1 MAMNQIYRMITIPG
15 HHRIPLPLRDT
26 TMAYLLPRAV
36 LIIIAWVMTCALTKE
51 LWPEADPVV
60 FGVAGASWVFGG
72 GAYFAYLRKP
82 LHNIEA
88 LERSRRYSMNRRAT

>member
-1 MAMNQIYRMITIPG
+1 
-15 HHRIPLPLRDT
+15 
-26 TMAYLLPRAV
+26 MAYLLPRAV

-72 GAYFAYLRKP
+72 GAYFAYLRK
-82 LHNIEA
+82 LRRDIEA
-88 LERSRRYSMNRRAT
+88 LERSRRYSTNRRAT